1 MLFRSHALISH
12 GADGRRGR
20 PVRKLIN
27 RIVVL
32 LLGPGVKLK
41 GPGIEGR
48 LVYPNESAVLFDQ
61 LLKEFSEDYSVFF
74 DIWAVSVLGHSLT
87 SDIRHVQFLFEN

>member
-1 MLFRSHALISH
+1 MVKVHALISH

-32 LLGPGVKLK
+32 LLGPGIKLE

-74 DIWAVSVLGHSLT
+74 DIRAVSVLGHFLA
-87 SDIRHVQFLFEN
+87 SDVRHVQLLFEN